1 MIPDIGAYLLYPF
14 FMAYETNSINKGSLS
29 ESGNP
34 FERLIALCSFAK
46 ELIIVKFVV
55 LTLGSLE
62 LKFMS

>member
-1 MIPDIGAYLLYPF
+1 
-14 FMAYETNSINKGSLS
+14 MAYETNSINKGSLS